1 MDQVIKL
8 EQFLKLAQIVESGGE
23 AKLLIQSGQ
32 VKVNNEVETRRGR
45 KLHPGDT
52 VEVDGEQMIVGWE
65 DE

>member
-1 MDQVIKL
+1 MDKIIKL
-8 EQFLKLAQIVESGGE
+8 EQCLKLAQVVESGGQ
-23 AKLLIQSGQ
+23 AKVLIQSGQ
-32 VKVNNEVETRRGR
+32 VKVNSEVETRRGR